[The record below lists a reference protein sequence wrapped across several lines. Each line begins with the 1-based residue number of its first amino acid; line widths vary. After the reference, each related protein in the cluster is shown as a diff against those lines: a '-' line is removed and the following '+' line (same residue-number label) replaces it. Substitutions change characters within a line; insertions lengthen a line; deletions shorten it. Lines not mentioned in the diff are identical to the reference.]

1 MADQR
6 DRIEALE
13 FENSELLNANDIL
26 KEQVASHLT
35 KIQRISRTAVKAK
48 ELNEMLKYVKHM
60 ENIIE
65 KSVSDENLLHM
76 QEHKG
81 SAGISNSGA
90 KAKNVQVDYMSM
102 KQNHNVK
109 KSLRKI
115 NPKSPTKKFNS
126 SRKMG
131 RRGENVDA
139 KRSSI
144 DLTVSYSQRSM
155 SLKS

>member
-1 MADQR
+1 MKKRILTLEKTVSDQR

-76 QEHKG
+76 EEHKG
-81 SAGISNSGA
+81 SAFGISDSGA
-90 KAKNVQVDYMSM
+90 KAKNIQVEYMSM

-109 KSLRKI
+109 K
-115 NPKSPTKKFNS
+115 F
-126 SRKMG
+126 
-131 RRGENVDA
+131 A
-139 KRSSI
+139 
-144 DLTVSYSQRSM
+144 
-155 SLKS
+155 

>member
-1 MADQR
+1 M
-6 DRIEALE
+6 E

-76 QEHKG
+76 QEHKEVLLA
-81 SAGISNSGA
+81 SVIV
-90 KAKNVQVDYMSM
+90 VQ
-102 KQNHNVK
+102 K
-109 KSLRKI
+109 
-115 NPKSPTKKFNS
+115 
-126 SRKMG
+126 
-131 RRGENVDA
+131 
-139 KRSSI
+139 
-144 DLTVSYSQRSM
+144 
-155 SLKS
+155 LKTYK